1 MITKVIAITG
11 ASASG
16 KTYLAKAFRQALA
29 EHFSL
34 GTIGLIS
41 EDSYYRKLDHLPMD
55 ERERVNYD
63 HPDAF
68 EHDLLVEHL
77 EQLKLGRTAK
87 IPSYDYAVH
96 TRVRHCKIV
105 EPPLILILE
114 GMLLLY
120 DRRLRDQI
128 DLSVFVDTPL
138 EVCLSRRVHR
148 DVETRGRSSNA
159 VVRQFEQTVKP
170 MFYEFVEPTRAY
182 ANLILSGEGE
192 VTDLVCELIEAMNLK
207 DEGRPNEEQG
217 RRC

>member
-16 KTYLAKAFRQALA
+16 KTYLAKALRQALA

-34 GTIGLIS
+34 CTIGLIS

-55 ERERVNYD
+55 ERERVNFD

-96 TRVRHCKIV
+96 TRARHCKVIK
-105 EPPLILILE
+105 PPLILILE